1 MYEFYQLKGEMHMPE
16 VPIKTYSDH
25 RMAMSFAPLGL
36 LGEIRIEDPEVVD
49 KSYPGFWGDLVKAGF
64 KISSIQ

>member
-1 MYEFYQLKGEMHMPE
+1 MHMPE